1 MVPVIAKRK
10 LALHLFVLAAA
21 YTFPKVAQRLAG
33 NLGRE
38 QHEFPTPAELP
49 A

>member
-1 MVPVIAKRK
+1 MVPAIAKRK
-10 LALHLFVLAAA
+10 LALHFFVLAAA

-33 NLGRE
+33 DLGRK
-38 QHEFPTPAELP
+38 QHQFPTPADLP